1 MVDIPEIYSLE
12 NGVVLIDGV
21 TSAARLAA
29 ILSVKLILKMHQK
42 WGGFL
47 VATPRPDIRM
57 EQEKSNWSRGE
68 RPDAHDIDGPL
79 LGMIRLPHRRNLT
92 KPLPNTFVQ
101 NRQTCDFPRVAGF

>member
-21 TSAARLAA
+21 TSAARRAA
-29 ILSVKLILKMHQK
+29 ILSVKLILEMHRK

-57 EQEKSNWSRGE
+57 AQEKSNCSLGKR
-68 RPDAHDIDGPL
+68 AVLHDIDAPF
-79 LGMIRLPHRRNLT
+79 LGMIRVPHRRDLT
-92 KPLPNTFVQ
+92 KPLPNTFVHNSQ
-101 NRQTCDFPRVAGF
+101 NCDFPRVVGF